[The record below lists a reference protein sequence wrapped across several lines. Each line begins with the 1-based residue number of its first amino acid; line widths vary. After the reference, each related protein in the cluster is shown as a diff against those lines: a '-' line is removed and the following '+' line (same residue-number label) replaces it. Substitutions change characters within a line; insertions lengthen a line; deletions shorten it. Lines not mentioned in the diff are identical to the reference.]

1 MVSFI
6 ESIGNGYKNMFVTDE
21 CATRAEYWW
30 WIVYQ
35 WCVIGLLRVVFYFDD
50 ILLFT
55 VLLGFVIAHILP
67 NCTLI
72 IRRLHDS
79 DHSGWN
85 MLWGLIPYLGILIH
99 LYFMLLPSSPLSDW
113 RDDDEYETSEE

>member
-6 ESIGNGYKNMFVTDE
+6 EAIGNGYKNMMVTNE

-30 WIVYQ
+30 WIAYQ
-35 WCVIGLLRVVFYFDD
+35 WLMVGLLRLIFSFDYNLYV
-50 ILLFT
+50 ILLC
-55 VLLGFVIAHILP
+55 GFMVAHIIP

-99 LYFMLLPSSPLSDW
+99 LYFMLLPSSPFSDW
-113 RDDDEYETSEE
+113 RDEDEYETSEE